1 MTTTAGDTRGHAPV
15 SGFGSRSLPR
25 DRRLRRRLLRHHVPV
40 ALLAVL
46 IVGVTVVGMGGE
58 SMRVRLSFGTAYAA
72 LLFLCGTLVLGPYW
86 LLRSRPSPVSA
97 DPRRDLGIWTALLGV
112 AHVVLGL
119 QVHRHLGGAI
129 YYFLDPPAER
139 PGGLPIRLDALGAA
153 NYLGLG
159 ATLVLALLLA
169 LSNDL
174 ALRSLGAG
182 RWKSLQRLNYG
193 LFALVALHAVAYQWI
208 EQRAPALVLLVAAA
222 LLTAVGAQA
231 TGAVVRRRRGRR
243 GGSAGL

>member
-1 MTTTAGDTRGHAPV
+1 MTDAGASRRHPPVAGATA
-15 SGFGSRSLPR
+15 RSLPR
-25 DRRLRRRLLRHHVPV
+25 DRRLRRRLLRHHAPF

-46 IVGVTVVGMGGE
+46 IVGATAAAIRGE
-58 SMRVRLSFGTAYAA
+58 PVRVRLSFGTAYAA
-72 LLFLCGTLVLGPYW
+72 LLFLSCTLVLGPYW

-97 DPRRDLGIWTALLGV
+97 DLRRDLGIWTALLGF

-119 QVHRHLGGAI
+119 QVHRHLGGML
-129 YYFLDPPAER
+129 YYFLYPPAER
-139 PGGLPIRLDALGAA
+139 AGGVPIRLDALGVA

-193 LFALVALHAVAYQWI
+193 LFALVALHALAYQWI
-208 EQRAPALVLLVAAA
+208 EQRSPALVLLVAVAV
-222 LLTAVGAQA
+222 LTAVAAQA
-231 TGAVVRRRRGRR
+231 AGVVRRHRGRVER
-243 GGSAGL
+243 SSAS